1 MAVPQGRLIF
11 AGYDADAGFQVSRT
25 ASVVA
30 DPIQAKFILGVD
42 LPRYGNIRISYGN
55 SFITLANCRVVRQT
69 ITQGS
74 NGRYKDVQFEDR
86 RWAWRFKN
94 IYGQYNTYI
103 RGVKKSAKNARQLAT
118 LCLQAMG
125 EVGVDVSVLPDDV
138 FPLAEF
144 GGQLASEQLETLIQP
159 FGVIVSLGMDDRVYL
174 RKIGSG
180 RNPPND
186 QRIMD
191 FTTAYE
197 PPVIPETLRVE
208 GAPIMFQRDLPLEAV
223 GYEIDTFEVKPL
235 AKLSY
240 CPTVDGQ
247 KTFAFC
253 SYDFRQLADPK
264 KIEIAQSCVW
274 KLYRVQGKRGKSLK
288 IPTPT
293 GLRLPANTWSAQ
305 LLDNVDVERII
316 PLSSNQLKLW
326 SEYEGIV
333 PAEIIGYFHD
343 LRPSQLNNVTPIPA
357 NGPNPLFNADHY
369 ASAQGDYLRLTFP
382 EHVYHGSFEIYE
394 EKGLVKFGVQCYSI
408 KRTGKVVAADKF
420 QPAKILL
427 RTSFIVRDPTTNEP
441 IRQFYDYKPNSRY
454 VSRGVTHTI
463 RVDAL
468 EYECGVADS
477 RGLHQTEV
485 SKFEY
490 QARKYAL
497 KEIAKYDLGESV
509 SVPAKGFLFDY
520 SPDGSISSIRLERA
534 DSGECTTTVDWQSE
548 NPIDRLTYDEKV
560 LRLQELANNKFIAN
574 QKDVLAKAQAR
585 REARKVR

>member
-25 ASVVA
+25 ASTVA

-42 LPRYGNIRISYGN
+42 LPRYGNIQISYGN

-103 RGVKKSAKNARQLAT
+103 RGVKTNAKNVRQLAT
-118 LCLQAMG
+118 LCLNAMG
-125 EVGVDVSVLPDDV
+125 EIGVDVSVLPDDV

-159 FGVIVSLGMDDRVYL
+159 FGVIVSLGMNDRVYL
-174 RKIGSG
+174 RKIGGG
-180 RNPPND
+180 RTPPND
-186 QRIMD
+186 ERIMD

-223 GYEIDTFEVKPL
+223 GYEIDTFEVRPL
-235 AKLSY
+235 KRLSY
-240 CPTVDGQ
+240 CPLVNGE
-247 KTFAFC
+247 KTFAYC

-264 KIEIAQSCVW
+264 KIELAQSCIW
-274 KLYRVQGKRGKSLK
+274 KLYRVQGTRNNPLR

-293 GLRLPANTWSAQ
+293 GSRLSRDTWQVQ
-305 LLDNVDVERII
+305 LLNAVDVERII
-316 PLSSNQLKLW
+316 PLSSNQLSLW
-326 SEYEGIV
+326 SKFGGIV
-333 PAEIIGYFHD
+333 PAEIIGFFHD
-343 LRPSQLNNVTPIPA
+343 LRPSQLNNVNPVLDD
-357 NGPNPLFNADHY
+357 GPSPLFNADLF
-369 ASAQGDYLRLTFP
+369 SGQQGDEFRKNKP
-382 EHVYHGSFEIYE
+382 EYIYHGSFEINE
-394 EKGLVKFGVQCYSI
+394 EEGLVTFGVPCYSI
-408 KRTGKVVAADKF
+408 KRTGNVVAPDKF

-427 RTSFIVRDPTTNEP
+427 RTSFIVRDPTTKEP

-454 VSRGVTHTI
+454 VSRGLTHTI
-463 RVDAL
+463 RVDDL

-477 RGLHQTEV
+477 RGLNQTV
-485 SKFEY
+485 ASKFEY

-520 SPDGSISSIRLERA
+520 YPDGSINSIRLERSDA
-534 DSGECTTTVDWQSE
+534 GECTTTVDWQSE
-548 NPIDRLTYDEKV
+548 NPIERLTYDEKV
-560 LRLQELANNKFIAN
+560 RKLQELANNKFIAN
-574 QKDVLAKAQAR
+574 QKAVLARAQAR
-585 REARKVR
+585 REAKKVR